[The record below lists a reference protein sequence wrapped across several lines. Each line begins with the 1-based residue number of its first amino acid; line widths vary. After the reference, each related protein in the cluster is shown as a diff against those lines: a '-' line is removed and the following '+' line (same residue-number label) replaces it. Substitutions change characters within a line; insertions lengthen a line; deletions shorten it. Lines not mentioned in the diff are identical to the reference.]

1 MVYSHI
7 WLNPLVD
14 DHQFGYVTKNLKT
27 LSHNY
32 SYNLFICIPLD
43 LGSFNT
49 NYITCRNAGILKSNF
64 SKEKKIVKENKE
76 YFEIFRNISFQYG
89 IFLIN
94 QLFDTHVLKL
104 PMNCTMVLH

>member
-1 MVYSHI
+1 
-7 WLNPLVD
+7 VD

-27 LSHNY
+27 LRHNY

-64 SKEKKIVKENKE
+64 SKEKKIAKENEE

-94 QLFDTHVLKL
+94 QLFGTHVLKL
-104 PMNCTMVLH
+104 PMNYTMVLH